1 MTVHR
6 LPHHRA
12 DRTDGRTD
20 DSVQGALALDL
31 GRRDRPL
38 PRPLADVIGID
49 THVDT
54 QVDAAT
60 RRGLDAW
67 VQRFVQATVE
77 VVGGDR
83 PVTQLLRWST
93 SEVYA
98 DLQRRAQL
106 VARAGGH
113 DAGQE
118 RVQPVRPH
126 VASVRTSFVGP
137 RVVEASARVR
147 YGERSRAL
155 ALRFERRVSR
165 RDGARHW
172 VCVAVEFA

>member
-6 LPHHRA
+6 LPHRP
-12 DRTDGRTD
+12 G

-31 GRRDRPL
+31 GRRDRPA
-38 PRPLADVIGID
+38 PRPLADVIGI
-49 THVDT
+49 
-54 QVDAAT
+54 DAAT

-83 PVTQLLRWST
+83 PVAQLLRWST
-93 SEVYA
+93 TEVYL

-106 VARAGGH
+106 VARAGGF

-118 RVQPVRPH
+118 RVQPVRPQ
-126 VASVRTSFVGP
+126 VASVHASFVTP
-137 RVVEASARVR
+137 RAVEASARVR

>member
-6 LPHHRA
+6 LSHH
-12 DRTDGRTD
+12 RTD

-49 THVDT
+49 TAI
-54 QVDAAT
+54 DAAT

-118 RVQPVRPH
+118 RVQPVRPQ
-126 VASVRTSFVGP
+126 VASVHASFVTP
-137 RVVEASARVR
+137 RIVEASARVR
-147 YGERSRAL
+147 YGARSRAL